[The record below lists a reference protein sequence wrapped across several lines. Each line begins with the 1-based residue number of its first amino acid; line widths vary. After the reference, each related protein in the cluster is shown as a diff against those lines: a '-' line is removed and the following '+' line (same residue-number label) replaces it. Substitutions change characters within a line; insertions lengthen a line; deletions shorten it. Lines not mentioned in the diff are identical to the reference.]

1 MRESPEPR
9 HTTPFETLAR
19 DFVVVLFQTQDLVN
33 IAGTIRAM
41 LNMGLL
47 RLRLVQ
53 PAEYD
58 EHRIC
63 GITHFARPVLDRV
76 EFYDSLSDAVA
87 DCVHVVGT
95 TARRRTSNF
104 VWDHPRDAA
113 PELLELAGTGAGP
126 VALVFGREDFGLP
139 NADLDR
145 CDRVLTIPVDE
156 QRGSLNLFQAVLIV
170 CYELRMAISA
180 SHPLP
185 RPRRTAPPA
194 TTAALDTLFRESERT
209 LQEID
214 FFKGRNPSAI
224 MRTLRAVARRANLD
238 AREAKLLLALAYE
251 VRKSYQ
257 RALEKGAAKVD
268 ETRSPE

>member
-1 MRESPEPR
+1 MNESVETR
-9 HTTPFETLAR
+9 GTTPFETLAR
-19 DFVVVLFQTQDLVN
+19 DFVVVMFQPQDLVN

-58 EHRIC
+58 EKRIR
-63 GITHFARPVLDRV
+63 GITHFAQPVLDHI
-76 EFYDSLSDAVA
+76 EFHDSLSDAVA
-87 DCVHVVGT
+87 DCVHVVGST
-95 TARRRTSNF
+95 SRRRTASF
-104 VWDHPRDAA
+104 VWQHPREAA
-113 PELLELAGTGAGP
+113 PELLGLAGAGTGP
-126 VALVFGREDFGLP
+126 VALVFGREDVGLP
-139 NADLDR
+139 NAELDR
-145 CDRVLTIPVDE
+145 CDRILTIPVDD
-156 QRGSLNLFQAVLIV
+156 RHDSLNLFQAVLIV
-170 CYELRMAISA
+170 CYELRMAVA
-180 SHPLP
+180 AAHPLP

-194 TTAALDTLFRESERT
+194 GSAALEQLFSESERS
-209 LQEID
+209 LLDID
-214 FFKGRNPSAI
+214 FFKGRNTSAI

-238 AREAKLLLALAYE
+238 AREAKLLLAIAYE